1 MAGENLGI
9 VITKYENSD
18 HIIGVVKAAK
28 AAGHPV
34 TIFMTDEGVRFT
46 TDAKFKELIKL
57 SGVTIACCDHSCEGI
72 KLTEKTEGIT
82 YGSQYNHA
90 TTLHDSARLLVF

>member
-1 MAGENLGI
+1 MAGEKLGI
-9 VITKYENSD
+9 VITKFENAD
-18 HIIGVVKAAK
+18 HIIGVVKAAR

-34 TIFMTDEGVRFT
+34 TIFMNDEGVRFT
-46 TDAKFKELIKL
+46 TDARFKELLK
-57 SGVTIACCDHSCEGI
+57 IAGMSITCCDHSCGLLNI
-72 KLTEKTEGIT
+72 TEKTEGIT

>member
-1 MAGENLGI
+1 MAGETLGI
-9 VITKYENSD
+9 VITKFENFD
-18 HIIGVVKAAK
+18 HISGVVKAAR

-46 TDAKFKELIKL
+46 TDARFKELLKIA
-57 SGVTIACCDHSCEGI
+57 GVSISCCDHTCENLKI
-72 KLTEKTEGIT
+72 VDKTQGIT